1 MKTFMSAVA
10 LCLLASAADE
20 HDGTPDFNAAVSI
33 SDSSGT
39 ARATVARLDGPEGEL
54 SIIVPNA
61 VYPQVEGTS
70 YATALTEGGEL
81 VILLER
87 R

>member
-1 MKTFMSAVA
+1 MKTFMSVAA
-10 LCLLASAADE
+10 LCLLASAAAE
-20 HDGTPDFNAAVSI
+20 GPVGFNAAISI

-39 ARATVARLDGPEGEL
+39 AKATVARLDGPEGEL

-61 VYPQVEGTS
+61 VYTQVEGTN